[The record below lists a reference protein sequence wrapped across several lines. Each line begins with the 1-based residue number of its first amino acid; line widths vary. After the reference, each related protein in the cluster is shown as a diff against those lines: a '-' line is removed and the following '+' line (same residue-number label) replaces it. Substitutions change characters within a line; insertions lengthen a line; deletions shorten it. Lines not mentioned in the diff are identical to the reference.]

1 MEWTRLENESEEHLL
16 MRLVAQKDQIGTWD
30 DIAKIMN
37 ELTGQSYTEC
47 KYRKSY
53 KAFQKMYDANLDTL
67 TDFGTYTEAVM
78 EQKRELEK
86 AKIQFRDE
94 RNAWNK
100 QNYLE
105 ARVEK
110 DLDYLGDAL
119 QRIGRITFN
128 IDHSPI
134 SMNSDND
141 LIVCLSDLHIGECFD
156 SFLGKY
162 DSDIA
167 KKRLDQ
173 YFNEIIKIGKRHNSE
188 NVYVNLLG
196 DQINGNIRLTVQLG
210 NRENIID
217 QIKLA
222 SEYITSF
229 CVELSQHFKQVYIS
243 SVSGN
248 HSRITPKKEDALK
261 DERLD
266 DLISWIV
273 EQMTKHIININV
285 LETNLDTGLSIINV
299 RGQEYVNCH
308 GDYDFMNQSSVGKL
322 VLAIGRIPYAV
333 LSGHRHTP
341 AYQEFNNVKFIQS
354 GTLASCGDDYT
365 VSKRLANKAN
375 QTVLVCNN
383 KGIECIYNVD
393 LS

>member
-1 MEWTRLENESEEHLL
+1 MEWTRLKNESEEHLL

-30 DIAKIMN
+30 DIARIMN
-37 ELTGQSYTEC
+37 ELTGNSYGEC

-53 KAFQKMYDANLDTL
+53 KAFQKMYDANMDTL
-67 TDFGTYTEAVM
+67 TDFGNYSETIA

-86 AKIQFRDE
+86 ARIQYRDE

-100 QNYLE
+100 QNHLE

-110 DLDYLGDAL
+110 DLDYLSEVL
-119 QRIGRITFN
+119 QRIGRISFN
-128 IDHSPI
+128 VDYSPI

-167 KKRLDQ
+167 KKRLDK
-173 YFNEIIKIGKRHNSE
+173 YLNEVIKIGKRHNSE

-229 CVELSQHFKQVYIS
+229 CVELSQHFKQIYIS
-243 SVSGN
+243 
-248 HSRITPKKEDALK
+248 
-261 DERLD
+261 
-266 DLISWIV
+266 
-273 EQMTKHIININV
+273 
-285 LETNLDTGLSIINV
+285 
-299 RGQEYVNCH
+299 
-308 GDYDFMNQSSVGKL
+308 
-322 VLAIGRIPYAV
+322 
-333 LSGHRHTP
+333 
-341 AYQEFNNVKFIQS
+341 
-354 GTLASCGDDYT
+354 
-365 VSKRLANKAN
+365 
-375 QTVLVCNN
+375 
-383 KGIECIYNVD
+383 
-393 LS
+393 